1 MQVNKNTIK
10 KMKNIN
16 NSSVTIENKC
26 ELLCGRYKLE
36 GNKIN
41 LPTFGGKGRY
51 LIPDKIIK
59 SLSSHEYQVN
69 IPIKYNNLEENS
81 IYYVD
86 FRLIKLC
93 ESNTWNVILSDLKS
107 IKK

>member
-10 KMKNIN
+10 KMKN
-16 NSSVTIENKC
+16 
-26 ELLCGRYKLE
+26 RYKLE

-51 LIPDKIIK
+51 LIPVKIIK

>member
-1 MQVNKNTIK
+1 M
-10 KMKNIN
+10 
-16 NSSVTIENKC
+16 
-26 ELLCGRYKLE
+26 
-36 GNKIN
+36 
-41 LPTFGGKGRY
+41 PTFGGKGRY
-51 LIPDKIIK
+51 LIPVKIIK

-107 IKK
+107 IKRYIYSIFYLYIFAIYLKFGI